1 MFLHGHVAWPP
12 SWRKLKKEEL
22 NDNTK
27 EKTGFLDG
35 TFRLRPEDASAL
47 QSANMTADDWRAR
60 HVALPTEENRL
71 KNWRG
76 KKTKKLKKVPHVN
89 IIGMGT
95 IGFSLDYSF
104 IRVINYYRL

>member
-1 MFLHGHVAWPP
+1 M
-12 SWRKLKKEEL
+12 
-22 NDNTK
+22 
-27 EKTGFLDG
+27 
-35 TFRLRPEDASAL
+35 RPEDASAL